1 MSLFDLMTMPVEEM
15 FQGFFLPFLVIFVI
29 TWGILSSLRVFS
41 KRINMVLA
49 LALALLASAT
59 PQFTM
64 FASYI
69 AQMGANVSIIAFA
82 LVFGFGVLM
91 WTFGSG
97 RDIYYEFVAPS
108 KKIEKLMKEERK
120 LLKKAKE
127 AKRAGNS
134 RKAADLMKRAHKIR
148 DDIEL
153 ERKM

>member
-1 MSLFDLMTMPVEEM
+1 
-15 FQGFFLPFLVIFVI
+15 
-29 TWGILSSLRVFS
+29 
-41 KRINMVLA
+41 MVLS
-49 LALALLASAT
+49 LALALLASAS

-69 AQMGANVSIIAFA
+69 AQMGATTSIIAFA
-82 LVFGFGVLM
+82 LVFGLGVLM
-91 WTFGSG
+91 WTFGSS

-120 LLKKAKE
+120 LLKRAKD